1 MNGKKVIDGVLTR
14 LFTEA
19 EIEQY
24 LQSMKDDFDF
34 MHPDIRKKAE
44 IFIEYATM
52 MMNELSYTWGE
63 AFQLIGSGGRVKPP
77 PNRPVMLSI

>member
-1 MNGKKVIDGVLTR
+1 MNGKKIIDGVLTR

-34 MHPDIRKKAE
+34 MHPDIKKEAE
-44 IFIEYATM
+44 IFIQYTTNM
-52 MMNELSYTWGE
+52 LNELSYT
-63 AFQLIGSGGRVKPP
+63 
-77 PNRPVMLSI
+77 